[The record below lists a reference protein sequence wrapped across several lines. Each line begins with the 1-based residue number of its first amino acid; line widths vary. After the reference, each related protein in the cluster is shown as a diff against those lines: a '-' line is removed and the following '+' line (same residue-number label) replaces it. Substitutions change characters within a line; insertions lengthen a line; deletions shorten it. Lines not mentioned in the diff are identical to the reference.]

1 MAKAAMS
8 NPPAKGAG
16 REEDNILR
24 ILIATDN
31 HLGYLEKDERRRDDS
46 FRTMEEILKI
56 ATREQVDLLLLA
68 GDLFHENKPT
78 RATLVRTIE
87 LFRRYVLTNRPVRF
101 AVVSDQSQN
110 FENRFGLVNYE
121 DPNFNVGLP
130 VFSIHGNH
138 DDPTGA
144 ENLSAMDIMAAC
156 NLINYFGK
164 CGVSG
169 KNVGEV
175 VIRPILLKKGTSHVA
190 LYGLGNIRDE
200 RLRHMFETQGQVKWS
215 RPASGTGPNAPEWF
229 NMFVLHQNRV
239 HHVTNKC
246 ISERY
251 LAKFLDFVV
260 WGHEH
265 ECRVEPEPSSENA
278 CDFVITQPGSSVAT
292 SLIEGEAK
300 RKHVLLLKVKGL
312 DYQTRN
318 IPLETVRPFEH
329 ESIVLAD
336 LPELAAPTGGT
347 GTGGGR
353 ARDVLSKAVED
364 KVSRALEEKVEA
376 MIERATAGAKTDD
389 LPLIRL
395 RVDYTGFSTIN
406 PQQFGQKFV
415 GKVANPFEILLF
427 SKQKLAPT
435 RGATHGAMPLD
446 GLRPEALDQ
455 ESIEHLIGDMLGRS
469 AGLSL
474 LEENDLGAALHEFV
488 NKDERSAIQKLVTD
502 TLDKAQKLIQQ
513 ERNIREEADVE
524 QFFTQEQKAK
534 VSASQSQA
542 APTPSSN
549 QTQGQ
554 ARGGGTGPS
563 SAADGGATWQ
573 ASRSAGDAAAPRK
586 KAATGGSRQST
597 LDEMLGRSNSGAKAN
612 GSGATAPPAPAGS
625 DRDSDLDSLDDD
637 MGEVAGAARKARGA
651 APASAGGRSG
661 AATSTGGRGVAR
673 GGAGLSA
680 PPPKAPARRGVSQA
694 GRSTQFKQTPAAS
707 RGKAAKSKAVLV
719 DDDEDEDEDM
729 KEDDGEEDED
739 EEDGIEESP
748 ESQASEVSSGWGSMK
763 K

>member
-524 QFFTQEQKAK
+524 QFFTQEQKCRPAK
-534 VSASQSQA
+534 AKQPPHHPATRRRAKRGEGARDPPLPPTA
-542 APTPSSN
+542 APPGRRAGPRGMRQHRGRRQRQVARVSPPWTRCLVAATVAPRPTAAVPLPHRR
-549 QTQGQ
+549 QLAVTGTATWTAWMTTWGRWRGRPAKPGGRRPHQQGGGQ
-554 ARGGGTGPS
+554 EPQPARVVEVWRGGERGSVRPPLKP
-563 SAADGGATWQ
+563 
-573 ASRSAGDAAAPRK
+573 PR
-586 KAATGGSRQST
+586 GEGS
-597 LDEMLGRSNSGAKAN
+597 
-612 GSGATAPPAPAGS
+612 
-625 DRDSDLDSLDDD
+625 
-637 MGEVAGAARKARGA
+637 
-651 APASAGGRSG
+651 
-661 AATSTGGRGVAR
+661 
-673 GGAGLSA
+673 
-680 PPPKAPARRGVSQA
+680 ARRGGRHNSSRHRPQA
-694 GRSTQFKQTPAAS
+694 GVKRPSQKQFLLTTT
-707 RGKAAKSKAVLV
+707 RTRTRT
-719 DDDEDEDEDM
+719 
-729 KEDDGEEDED
+729 
-739 EEDGIEESP
+739 
-748 ESQASEVSSGWGSMK
+748 
-763 K
+763 